1 MGRSFNALVGLASFV
16 FAGVFAIALAA
27 SPAAT
32 ATPAETGAV
41 PFKAPDEAL
50 PEVPTWPEDFS
61 AAAEPLDTSPGSA
74 DVAGPESEA
83 AVLYRVCR
91 VTAYCD
97 RGTTASGVPSG
108 MGQCA
113 APADIP
119 FGSIVYIPAL
129 DQRFVVTDRTHRR
142 FRRGTVDI
150 FMPNARQCRNFG
162 RHYLECEI
170 TLPSGQTLRAGR

>member
-1 MGRSFNALVGLASFV
+1 MGRSFNALIGLASLV

-32 ATPAETGAV
+32 ATPAETGTVA
-41 PFKAPDEAL
+41 FGIPDEAL
-50 PEVPTWPEDFS
+50 PDVPSWPENFPV
-61 AAAEPLDTSPGSA
+61 AAEPLDTSPGTA
-74 DVAGPESEA
+74 DGAGPESDS

-97 RGTTASGVPSG
+97 RGSTASGVPSG

-129 DQRFVVTDRTHRR
+129 GQRFVVTDRTHRR
-142 FRRGTVDI
+142 FRRSTVDI
-150 FMPNARQCRNFG
+150 FMPNE
-162 RHYLECEI
+162 RH
-170 TLPSGQTLRAGR
+170 

>member
-1 MGRSFNALVGLASFV
+1 MGRSFNALVGLASLV
-16 FAGVFAIALAA
+16 FTGVFAIALAA

-41 PFKAPDEAL
+41 PFGIPDEAL
-50 PEVPTWPEDFS
+50 TDVAPWPENS
-61 AAAEPLDTSPGSA
+61 PAAAEPLDTSPVMA
-74 DVAGPESEA
+74 DGAAPESEA

-170 TLPSGQTLRAGR
+170 TLPPGQALRTGR

>member
-1 MGRSFNALVGLASFV
+1 MGSSFNALIGLASLV
-16 FAGVFAIALAA
+16 FTGVFAIALAA

-41 PFKAPDEAL
+41 PFGAPDDAL
-50 PEVPTWPEDFS
+50 PDVPVWPDDFP
-61 AAAEPLDTSPGSA
+61 AAIEPMDSSPGIA
-74 DVAGPESEA
+74 DAADPELEA

-97 RGTTASGVPSG
+97 RGTTASGVPAG